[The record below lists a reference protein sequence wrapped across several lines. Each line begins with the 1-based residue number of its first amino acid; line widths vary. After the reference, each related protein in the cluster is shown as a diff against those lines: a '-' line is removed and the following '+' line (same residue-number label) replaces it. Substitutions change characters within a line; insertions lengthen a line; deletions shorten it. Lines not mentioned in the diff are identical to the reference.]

1 MPTQHEWFKVTTGDA
16 RALEVLAAGP
26 PDGLPFLFHNGTPT
40 AATPWPLL
48 FDTAAQRGLR
58 TITYSR
64 PGYAAS
70 SPHPGRSVTD
80 AVPDVVA
87 ILDQIGA
94 GTFVTMGWSGGA
106 PHALACAALLPDRCL
121 AAVSGAGVAPYP
133 AEGLDWLAG
142 MGEDNVTEFKLALE
156 GEAAIRPVTLEH
168 AEQLATVQPREVAD
182 ALGTVASDVDRAAL
196 TGAYAEY
203 AAEMFHR
210 AMSSGIEGW
219 IEDDMAFT
227 KPWGFDLTAITV
239 PVAVW
244 QGGQDLMVPFAHG
257 EWLAAHIPG
266 AEPHLYHDEG
276 HLSLGLAKLGDI
288 LDDLLRIAGAPLT
301 AGRRAAGPV

>member
-1 MPTQHEWFKVTTGDA
+1 M
-16 RALEVLAAGP
+16 
-26 PDGLPFLFHNGTPT
+26 
-40 AATPWPLL
+40 
-48 FDTAAQRGLR
+48 
-58 TITYSR
+58 
-64 PGYAAS
+64 
-70 SPHPGRSVTD
+70 
-80 AVPDVVA
+80 
-87 ILDQIGA
+87 
-94 GTFVTMGWSGGA
+94 
-106 PHALACAALLPDRCL
+106 
-121 AAVSGAGVAPYP
+121 SGAGVAPYP

-276 HLSLGLAKLGDI
+276 HLSLGLVKLGDI